1 VQQRSLPDDHGSW
14 IQQTEGS
21 TKVMN
26 EELPRL
32 REEELAF
39 FGRVGADVTHDMR
52 NVLSV
57 IREYSGLL
65 RDLLAAAKRRKPPDP
80 EQLKKLS
87 ESITN
92 QVRKG
97 TQLMERFSRF
107 AHATD
112 EQTASFDLAD
122 LTKNTAALVH
132 RPVTQAGCTLEAD
145 LPDEPIPVRSSP
157 FSLQFAVF
165 SGIQL
170 ILESVSKGESI
181 TIRVARQASVAVI
194 SFAGRAV
201 ADGAQTSGRIAQLS
215 RRMKELDGS
224 VETSS
229 DQGMLSVNLTIPI
242 H

>member
-1 VQQRSLPDDHGSW
+1 
-14 IQQTEGS
+14 
-21 TKVMN
+21 MN
-26 EELPRL
+26 EEPCRL

-80 EQLKKLS
+80 DQLKRLS

-97 TQLMERFSRF
+97 TEIMERFGRF

-112 EQTASFDLAD
+112 EQTASFDLAA
-122 LTKNTAALVH
+122 LTRNTAALAH
-132 RPVTQAGCTLEAD
+132 RPVKQAGCTLEAD
-145 LPDEPIPVRSSP
+145 LPDEPIPVRSNP
-157 FSLQFAVF
+157 FSLQLALF
-165 SGIQL
+165 SSIQL
-170 ILESVSKGESI
+170 ILGSVAAGEPI
-181 TIRVARQASVAVI
+181 TIKVAGHAPAAVI
-194 SFAGRAV
+194 SIGAKATADDGQAG
-201 ADGAQTSGRIAQLS
+201 DRIARLS
-215 RRMKELDGS
+215 DRMKELDGS

-229 DQGMLSVNLTIPI
+229 DERMLSVNLTIPI
-242 H
+242 DRDPA